1 VPGSITAG
9 GPYLTGTEALMW
21 ILDDEPALRSTFIS
35 VSLLD
40 RPVDVDRLRARM
52 GRAVEEIPV
61 LRRRLAPTP
70 LDLAPPRWEDDPDFD
85 LVRHV
90 RRAVLPSPGTR
101 RQLLDLAAERCA
113 EPFDRH
119 RPLWELMLVDG
130 LEDGG
135 GAMLTKMHHVLSDGV
150 GAIRISASF
159 LDVSPDA
166 DLSEPP
172 LPVDPRPSSP
182 LPSSGWLESAAQTVG
197 PILSANADEFRRGVT
212 ALTGGVFG
220 IVRSPASGAARAW
233 NTARSVARQV
243 GSNDSARSPLWTSRA
258 HDHHFEVTSLDLDG
272 IKSAG
277 TALGGTVNDAFVTI
291 MASAAGAY
299 HRARGVDVGDLRVNV
314 PISVRQD
321 HAAAG
326 NAWVPMRLLI
336 PAGELPPAERFA
348 EVHRRLGAAKA
359 DPSLGLADG
368 LASSVRRLPRPLLVR
383 LALHQVAAVD
393 FACSNVRGAPFD
405 LWIAGSHV
413 EANFPFGP
421 TVGVAFNA
429 TVLSYRSALDLGL
442 HIDGGAV
449 DDPALLL
456 RCVEDAGA
464 ELLDAGSGRRRGRRR

>member
-1 VPGSITAG
+1 
-9 GPYLTGTEALMW
+9 MW

-40 RPVDVDRLRARM
+40 GPVDVDRLRARM
-52 GRAVEEIPV
+52 VRAVEEIPA
-61 LRRRLAPTP
+61 LRRRVAPTP
-70 LDLAPPRWEDDPDFD
+70 FDLAPPRWEDDPDFD

-90 RRAVLPSPGTR
+90 RRTVLPSPGTR

-113 EPFDRH
+113 EPFDRR
-119 RPLWELMLVDG
+119 RPLWELVLVDG

-135 GAMLTKMHHVLSDGV
+135 GALLSKMHHVLSDGV

-159 LDVSPDA
+159 LDLSPDA
-166 DLSEPP
+166 DLSPQP
-172 LPVDPRPSSP
+172 LPVDPLPSSP
-182 LPSSGWLESAAQTVG
+182 PPSPGWLWNTAQTVG
-197 PILSANADEFRRGVT
+197 PILSANADELRRGVA
-212 ALTGGVFG
+212 ALAGGVSG
-220 IVRSPASGAARAW
+220 LVRSPARAL

-243 GSNDSARSPLWTSRA
+243 GSNDSARSALWTKRA
-258 HDHHFEVTSLDLDG
+258 HDHHFEVTSLDLDR

-299 HRARGVDVGDLRVNV
+299 HRARGVEVGDLRVNV
-314 PISVRQD
+314 PISVRRD

-336 PAGELPPAERFA
+336 PAGELTPAERFA
-348 EVHRRLGAAKA
+348 EVHRRIGAAKA

-456 RCVEDAGA
+456 RCVEDASA